1 MFWMPSAGDIVERWQ
16 TEIEHQ
22 VEAGKT
28 PILDLGVGSLT
39 TDSAAALLALQLL
52 AARRD
57 DASRPV
63 LLAGGPNSA
72 WPAFLLAPGGSPLGA
87 PSAQGVF
94 QPWVL
99 YTGANLAEHAATSDT
114 LLAAVDLPGSG
125 PAKNSGLVASM
136 FQPRNRP
143 GSLAP
148 WETLPFLHIRDETP
162 AALQYDEQPTDPTQ
176 DWLAWAVLLL
186 ALFLVILA
194 ILL

>member
-16 TEIEHQ
+16 AEIEHQ
-22 VEAGKT
+22 VEAGAT
-28 PILDLGVGSLT
+28 PVLDLGMGGLT
-39 TDSAAALLALQLL
+39 TGSAAALLALQLL
-52 AARRD
+52 AARRN
-57 DASRPV
+57 DAARPM

-72 WPAFLLAPGGSPLGA
+72 WPALLLPPGSP

-94 QPWVL
+94 QPAFL
-99 YTGANLAEHAATSDT
+99 YTGANLAEHAATSAIFQ
-114 LLAAVDLPGSG
+114 AAVDMPGAG
-125 PAKNSGLVASM
+125 RPKENALVASA
-136 FQPRNRP
+136 FLPNNRP

-148 WETLPFLHIRDETP
+148 WEALPFLDIQNKTN
-162 AALQYDEQPTDPTQ
+162 AALQDGEQPADPTQ

>member
-1 MFWMPSAGDIVERWQ
+1 MPSASNIVERWQ

-22 VEAGKT
+22 VEAGRT
-28 PILDLGVGSLT
+28 PILDLGVGGLT

-52 AARRD
+52 AARRN
-57 DASRPV
+57 DAARPM

-72 WPAFLLAPGGSPLGA
+72 WPALLLPPGGSPLGA

-94 QPWVL
+94 QPAVL
-99 YTGANLAEHAATSDT
+99 YTGANLAEHAATT
-114 LLAAVDLPGSG
+114 AILHACMDLPGSDS
-125 PAKNSGLVASM
+125 PKDSGLVASA
-136 FQPRNRP
+136 FQPGNRP
-143 GSLAP
+143 GSLAA
-148 WETLPFLHIRDETP
+148 WEALPFLASRGETN
-162 AALQYDEQPTDPTQ
+162 AALQVGERPADPTQ